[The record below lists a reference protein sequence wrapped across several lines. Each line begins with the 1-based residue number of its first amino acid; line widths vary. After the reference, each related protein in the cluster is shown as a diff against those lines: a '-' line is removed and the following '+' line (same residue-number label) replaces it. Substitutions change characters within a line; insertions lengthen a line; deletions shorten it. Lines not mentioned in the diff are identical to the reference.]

1 MRSRKAHPALFC
13 LCNAFKRF
21 FEALLLLNWTQLSS
35 PLRAQSRS
43 IFPGK
48 FSSKPHVRHSPDQ
61 AKRVNS
67 PPLRFFRVRHCDPG
81 GSRLISP
88 RFFTPPCRP
97 PSPAA
102 PSRRRSF
109 HQRASSWRLRT
120 APKTKTGPFNK
131 FSTKTPFCGTSFNL
145 LKRKN
150 GFETAWKH
158 TKSLKTHQTGG
169 GRGCGKGGHAGPKRK
184 TPVFKSP
191 QIFAFGF
198 QMRFE
203 AR

>member
-13 LCNAFKRF
+13 LCNALKRF

-67 PPLRFFRVRHCDPG
+67 PPLRLFRVRHRDPG
-81 GSRLISP
+81 GNRRISP
-88 RFFTPPCRP
+88 RSFTPLCRP

-102 PSRRRSF
+102 PRAGDPSIKALLPGDF
-109 HQRASSWRLRT
+109 VQHQRRKPGSS
-120 APKTKTGPFNK
+120 
-131 FSTKTPFCGTSFNL
+131 TSF
-145 LKRKN
+145 RQ
-150 GFETAWKH
+150 KH
-158 TKSLKTHQTGG
+158 
-169 GRGCGKGGHAGPKRK
+169 RFA
-184 TPVFKSP
+184 VSP
-191 QIFAFGF
+191 LTF
-198 QMRFE
+198 
-203 AR
+203 

>member
-13 LCNAFKRF
+13 LCNALKRF
-21 FEALLLLNWTQLSS
+21 FEALLLLNWPQLSS

-88 RFFTPPCRP
+88 RFFTPLCRP

-150 GFETAWKH
+150 GFETA
-158 TKSLKTHQTGG
+158 
-169 GRGCGKGGHAGPKRK
+169 
-184 TPVFKSP
+184 
-191 QIFAFGF
+191 
-198 QMRFE
+198 
-203 AR
+203 